1 MARTT
6 ISDVAEA
13 AGVSVSTVS
22 RALRGLDKV
31 NPDTRKRVERAA
43 EELNFSFSKSAS
55 SLASGKTM
63 KVAVLLPNEISGWF
77 NSHAF
82 EGVYEVLSRQ
92 GYDVIPNVMWERRD
106 LDRFFKTLPNN
117 QNVDAVIVVS
127 FDLDDA
133 KKRILSELT
142 VPVIGIN
149 TPTDDGLDA
158 SAKIDDFAAMR
169 AAVRLLHS
177 LGHRHLA
184 YIEQPVVSPLPC
196 SAEIRL
202 DGFRT
207 AVREVGCDDDDVLVV
222 PSIARSGV
230 PGEQEEYSGIAAQLL
245 SAPVRPTGICVEHDA
260 CAASLIKE
268 LRRLGWDIPGEV
280 SVIGFDDS
288 DVAAVAGL
296 TTIHQNPIET
306 GRQAALRALALM
318 RGERPADPYLILP
331 TSMVLRDTTGPVIES
346 AA

>member
-31 NPDTRKRVERAA
+31 NPDTRKKVERAA
-43 EELNFSFSKSAS
+43 ERLNFSFSKSAS
-55 SLASGKTM
+55 SLARGKTM

-77 NSHAF
+77 NAHAF
-82 EGVYEVLSRQ
+82 EGIYEVLSKQ
-92 GYDVIPNVMWERRD
+92 GYDVIPNVMWEQRD
-106 LDRFFKTLPNN
+106 LDRFFKALPNN

-127 FDLDDA
+127 FDLDDD

-142 VPVIGIN
+142 VPVIGVN

-158 SAKIDDFAAMR
+158 SARIDDFAAMR
-169 AAVRLLHS
+169 SAVRLLHS
-177 LGHRHLA
+177 LGHRNLA
-184 YIEQPVVSPLPC
+184 YIEQPVVSPFLC

-202 DGFRT
+202 NGFRE
-207 AVREVGCDDDDVLVV
+207 AAREVGCRDEDVLIV
-222 PSIARSGV
+222 PSVARAGG

-260 CAASLIKE
+260 CAAALIKE

-288 DVAAVAGL
+288 YIANITGL
-296 TTIHQNPIET
+296 TTIHQNPVET
-306 GRQAALRALALM
+306 GRQAAARALSLM
-318 RGERPADPYLILP
+318 RGECPSEPYAIMP
-331 TSMVLRDTTGPVIES
+331 TSMVLRDTTGPAVES
-346 AA
+346 EA

>member
-6 ISDVAEA
+6 ITDVAEA
-13 AGVSVSTVS
+13 AKVSVSTVS

-31 NPDTRKRVERAA
+31 NPDTRKRVEEAA
-43 EELNFSFSKSAS
+43 ERLNFSFSKSAS

-63 KVAVLLPNEISGWF
+63 KVAVLLPNEISSWF

-82 EGVYEVLSRQ
+82 EGIYEVLSRQ
-92 GYDVIPNVMWERRD
+92 GYDVIPNVMWEQQD
-106 LDRFFKTLPNN
+106 LDRFFKALPNN

-127 FDLDDA
+127 FDLDDD
-133 KKRILSELT
+133 KKKVLSELT
-142 VPVIGIN
+142 VPVIGLN
-149 TPTDDGLDA
+149 TPSDDGLDA

-169 AAVRLLHS
+169 SAVRLLHS

-184 YIEQPVVSPLPC
+184 YIEQPVVSPFVC
-196 SAEIRL
+196 SAEIRAN
-202 DGFRT
+202 GFRE
-207 AVREVGCDDDDVLVV
+207 AVREAGYRDEDVLIV
-222 PSIARSGV
+222 PSVMRSGV

-245 SAPVRPTGICVEHDA
+245 SAPVRPTGICVEHDG

-288 DVAAVAGL
+288 DIANIAGL
-296 TTIHQNPIET
+296 TTIHQNPVET
-306 GRQAALRALALM
+306 GRQAAMRALALM
-318 RGERPADPYLILP
+318 RGERLEHPYAIMP
-331 TSMVLRDTTGPVIES
+331 TSMVLRDTTGQ
-346 AA
+346 AAEPAA